1 MSASIVAFLV
11 AISTATWTFAKLQNR
26 TGYGNN
32 RAAVIGAA
40 VVFVLAFIV
49 VFTLGR
55 MILK

>member
-1 MSASIVAFLV
+1 MSAAFIAVLV
-11 AISTATWTFAKLQNR
+11 SLGVATWVYDKLRNK

-32 RAAVIGAA
+32 RSAVIGAA

-49 VFTLGR
+49 IFSLSH